1 VNLRPA
7 PTASPA
13 PRPAGPP
20 RRPAPRALL
29 LALAASLALGGFGAP
44 ARAQQV
50 RLPALGESA
59 SADLSVA
66 DEKRIG
72 EQILREARRD
82 PDFLDDPTLLAYVQ
96 SLWQP
101 LLAAA
106 RAGGHIDAELERQ
119 FAWELFLV
127 RDRTVNAFA
136 WPGGYVG
143 VHLGLVAL
151 TTNADQ
157 LASVLAHEMAH
168 VSQRHIARS
177 IGNAQRASLLTIAGF
192 LLGVLAASRS
202 NSDGA
207 NAAIVGGQAAGA
219 QAQLNFSRDMER
231 EADRVGAL
239 ILNDARFA
247 PGGMAQMFE
256 KLDLAQRI
264 NDSGGFPYLRSHPLT
279 TERISEARNRLLLTT
294 AAAPQ
299 PTLMHALMQL
309 RARVLMD
316 PDPQALARLAG
327 GGSSSPLAVDRVAA
341 LYGGALAQ
349 LRLGQPARAE
359 SMLAEAQ
366 AAVAALPLREAD
378 AERALA
384 LERAQARA
392 ARGDVPG
399 ALALLDELGRAG
411 IDRPLLLAQARAALA
426 WGRSD
431 AAAAAPALRQATEAL
446 QTWVAERPQDAQAW
460 ELLAGTS
467 EAIGQKL
474 RSMRA
479 AAEARAVLGDLAGAV
494 DRLRAA
500 QSASRSAG
508 APQDFIEASVIDA
521 RLRQLQRERRELA
534 LEMQRQRGGGRDDG
548 RGAPQPQ
555 PQPQ

>member
-1 VNLRPA
+1 LPVTPATPRPSPTRPA
-7 PTASPA
+7 A
-13 PRPAGPP
+13 
-20 RRPAPRALL
+20 RALAT
-29 LALAASLALGGFGAP
+29 ALAASIALTSVAP
-44 ARAQQV
+44 VARAQNV
-50 RLPALGESA
+50 RLPALGEAA
-59 SADLSVA
+59 SQDLSVA

-82 PDFLDDPTLLAYVQ
+82 PDFLDDPVLLAYVQ
-96 SLWQP
+96 SLWRP

-119 FAWELFLV
+119 FAWEVFLV
-127 RDRTVNAFA
+127 RDRSVNAFA

-151 TTNADQ
+151 TNNADQ

-168 VSQRHIARS
+168 VTQRHIARS
-177 IGNAQRASLLTIAGF
+177 IGNAQRVSLLTIAGF

-202 NSDGA
+202 NVDGA
-207 NAAIVGGQAAGA
+207 NAAIVGGQAVGA

-231 EADRVGAL
+231 EADRIGFGL
-239 ILNDARFA
+239 LQGARFA
-247 PGGMAQMFE
+247 TGGMAQMFE
-256 KLDLAQRI
+256 KLDYAQRI

-279 TERISEARNRLLLTT
+279 TDRISEARNRVLLAS
-294 AAAPQ
+294 AATPQ

-316 PDPQALARLAG
+316 PNPQALGRLAAG
-327 GGSSSPLAVDRVAA
+327 ASSSPLAVERVAA

-349 LRLGQPARAE
+349 LRLGDAARAE
-359 SMLAEAQ
+359 ALLAEAMT
-366 AAVAALPLREAD
+366 AAAALPVRERD

-384 LERAQARA
+384 LEQAAARV
-392 ARGDVPG
+392 ARGDAAG
-399 ALALLDELGRAG
+399 ALAQLDAMALAAAASAPADAG
-411 IDRPLLLAQARAALA
+411 ERRPLLLAQARAALA

-431 AAAAAPALRQATEAL
+431 AAAAGPALRRSTEAL
-446 QTWVAERPQDAQAW
+446 QTWVSEHAQDAQAW
-460 ELLAGTS
+460 ELLAGS
-467 EAIGQKL
+467 AEAIGQKL

-479 AAEARAVLGDLAGAV
+479 AAEARATVGDVTGAI

-500 QSASRSAG
+500 QSAARSAAG
-508 APQDFIEASVIDA
+508 AQDFIEASVIDA

-534 LEMQRQRGGGRDDG
+534 LEMQRQRGGGRDES
-548 RGAPQPQ
+548 RSEPPPQ
-555 PQPQ
+555 

>member
-1 VNLRPA
+1 MPSRPA
-7 PTASPA
+7 PPAAPVSPG
-13 PRPAGPP
+13 PRPACRP
-20 RRPAPRALL
+20 RTPATRALL
-29 LALAASLALGGFGAP
+29 LTLAASVTLAGAPVP
-44 ARAQQV
+44 ARAQPAM
-50 RLPALGESA
+50 LPALGESA
-59 SADLSVA
+59 SVDLSVA

-82 PDFLDDPTLLAYVQ
+82 PDFLDDPVLLAYVQ

-106 RAGGHIDAELERQ
+106 RAAGHIDADLERQ
-119 FAWELFLV
+119 FAWEVFLV

-143 VHLGLVAL
+143 VHLGLLAL

-157 LASVLAHEMAH
+157 LASVLAHELAH

-192 LLGVLAASRS
+192 LLGILAASRS
-202 NSDGA
+202 NADGA
-207 NAAIVGGQAAGA
+207 NAAIMGGQAVGA

-264 NDSGGFPYLRSHPLT
+264 NDTGGFPYLRSHPLT
-279 TERISEARNRLLLTT
+279 TERISEARNRLLLAPAT
-294 AAAPQ
+294 APQ

-349 LRLGQPARAE
+349 QRLGNAARAE
-359 SMLAEAQ
+359 SMLVEAQ
-366 AAVAALPLREAD
+366 AAAAALPVREAD

-384 LERAQARA
+384 LERAQARV
-392 ARGDVPG
+392 ARGDAPA
-399 ALALLDELGRAG
+399 ALALLDELARAG
-411 IDRPLLLAQARAALA
+411 ADRPLLLAQARAALA

-431 AAAAAPALRQATEAL
+431 ATAAAPSLRRSTEAL
-446 QTWVAERPQDAQAW
+446 QTWVAERAQDAQAW
-460 ELLAGTS
+460 ELLAATA

-500 QSASRSAG
+500 QSAARSAS

-548 RGAPQPQ
+548 RGAPPPQ
-555 PQPQ
+555 